1 MQALCGAAAFDEVFR
16 QGRRISSD
24 AYSTHFALHYLKR
37 DPTPTECEGTPSN
50 ISNPTSSTSQTDL
63 RLGFIVSKRLSKHSS
78 RRNLIRRV
86 WKQALQK
93 AQAQQASTQT
103 QALIIRQ
110 RMSFA
115 AKDFYSP
122 ASSRLS
128 AAIAQEAQALITQWL
143 SQTEAGKLHPQT

>member
-37 DPTPTECEGTPSN
+37 SPTESASSH
-50 ISNPTSSTSQTDL
+50 ISSKADL

-86 WKQALQK
+86 WRQALQK
-93 AQAQQASTQT
+93 VQAQQASAQTQT
-103 QALIIRQ
+103 LIIRQ

-115 AKDFYSP
+115 AKDFCSP

-128 AAIAQEAQALITQWL
+128 ATIAQEAQALIAQWL
-143 SQTEAGKLHPQT
+143 SQTETGRPHNPL

>member
-37 DPTPTECEGTPSN
+37 SAESATTD
-50 ISNPTSSTSQTDL
+50 ISNKADI

-78 RRNLIRRV
+78 RRNLIRRM

-93 AQAQQASTQT
+93 AQDQQASPGTHT
-103 QALIIRQ
+103 LIIRQ
-110 RMSFA
+110 RVSFA

-122 ASSRLS
+122 ASSLLS
-128 AAIAQEAQALITQWL
+128 ATIAQEAQALIAQWL
-143 SQTEAGKLHPQT
+143 RQSEAAASQSPA

>member
-1 MQALCGAAAFDEVFR
+1 MQALCGTAAFDEVFR

-37 DPTPTECEGTPSN
+37 SAESATTD
-50 ISNPTSSTSQTDL
+50 ISNKADI

-86 WKQALQK
+86 WKQALQEVP
-93 AQAQQASTQT
+93 AQQASIAS

-110 RMSFA
+110 RASFA
-115 AKDFYSP
+115 AKDYYSP
-122 ASSRLS
+122 ASRHLS
-128 AAIAQEAQALITQWL
+128 ATIAQEAQALIAQWWRQSEAAA
-143 SQTEAGKLHPQT
+143 SQSPA

>member
-37 DPTPTECEGTPSN
+37 STTDSASPN
-50 ISNPTSSTSQTDL
+50 ISSKADL

-86 WKQALQK
+86 WRQALQNL
-93 AQAQQASTQT
+93 QAQQASPGTQT
-103 QALIIRQ
+103 LIVRQ
-110 RMSFA
+110 RVSFA

-128 AAIAQEAQALITQWL
+128 ATIAQEAQALIAQWL
-143 SQTEAGKLHPQT
+143 SQTEAGKLHNSV